1 VHTTRVHSFSFNGM
15 QQAKLSDLIGIINKI
30 APPALAEEWDNV
42 GLQVG
47 DPAAEVRTLMV
58 ALDPCTASVEEAIS
72 RSCQLLVTH
81 HPLIFKPL
89 KRIST
94 ADEAGK
100 LIHRSIGSNLAIV
113 SLHTNYDIAE
123 NGVND
128 LLARRLGL
136 QGVRPLKVTAREEL
150 LKLAVFVPLSHQE
163 ALLDALLP
171 FSGMPGNY
179 SECSFRVSGLGT
191 FRPLDGANPFI
202 GEVGTR
208 ETVEECRLEIVIRK
222 NELQQALKVLRR
234 AHPYEE
240 PAFDLVPLEN
250 EGGAL
255 GIGRVGELASTL
267 RLEEFAALVKESL
280 GTSLRIVG
288 DPAKTVARVA
298 LCGGSGASFL
308 RDAARQGA
316 DVYLT
321 GDIKYHE
328 AREAEFQGI
337 ALVDAGHFATERLM
351 VEGLS
356 LQLEQE
362 LSRRRLEVSV
372 IPCRSETDP
381 FRII

>member
-1 VHTTRVHSFSFNGM
+1 MHTTRVHSFSFNGM

-72 RSCQLLVTH
+72 RSCQLLITH

-100 LIHRSIGSNLAIV
+100 LIHRSISSNLAIV

-123 NGVND
+123 NGIND

-136 QGVRPLKVTAREEL
+136 QGIRPLKVTAREEL

-222 NELQQALKVLRR
+222 SELQQALKVLRR

-255 GIGRVGELASTL
+255 GIGRVGELASPL

-316 DVYLT
+316 DIYVT